1 MLLHGFLLA
10 IAVAS
15 SPAGE
20 TAANTCPVTAPAL
33 RNPLGGSPVNHG
45 DTSRLATSV
54 WSPVVFRPGGPGCV
68 GPRGALL
75 MKWGWWR
82 GVKGQIAVTGR
93 SLDGR
98 PGTVRVVYPPY
109 GDIGFQASAL
119 VFPGPGCWEVT
130 GRVAD
135 AAVTFVV
142 LVEKVGEGPSSKCG
156 DLFPQAALAQLTTG
170 K

>member
-10 IAVAS
+10 VAVAS

-20 TAANTCPVTAPAL
+20 TAANTCPVTAPTL
-33 RNPLGGSPVNHG
+33 RNAPAGGGVTHG
-45 DTSRLATSV
+45 DGARLATVV

-68 GPRGALL
+68 GPGGALV

-98 PGTVRVVYPPY
+98 PGTVRVVYSPY

-119 VFPGPGCWEVT
+119 VFPGPGCWQVT

-142 LVEKVGEGPSSKCG
+142 LVNKVGEGPSSKCE
-156 DLFPQAALAQLTTG
+156 DLFSRAALAQLATG